1 MDNELAMPVEVK
13 LVDSVEE
20 LKGIKRLHDK
30 NLKKNLTPEQ
40 QAEQGFV
47 TFEYDLDFLEAIN
60 KVHPSVIA
68 VDQSEV
74 VGYALVVTRESQRLH
89 PLITEFVQHLSRIE
103 YKGQLIDQLS
113 FCLVGQLCVA
123 QSHTG
128 QGLVQRMY
136 HAYREQHSA
145 EFDYLV
151 TDVDAQ
157 NVRSLKAH
165 LKTGFEV
172 VGSLAHQGSRWEV
185 ILWDWNNAKATET

>member
-1 MDNELAMPVEVK
+1 MDDELEMSVEVK
-13 LVDSVEE
+13 LVDSVDE
-20 LKGIKRLHDK
+20 LNGIKALHDL
-30 NLKKNLTPEQ
+30 NLKKNLSPKQ
-40 QAEQGFV
+40 QQEQGFV

-68 VDQSEV
+68 VDHSKV

-89 PLITEFVQHLSRIE
+89 PLITEFVQHLSHIE
-103 YKGQLIDQLS
+103 YKGVLIDQLS

-136 HAYREQHSA
+136 QAYREQHSA

-172 VGSLAHQGSRWEV
+172 VGSLSHEGARWEV
-185 ILWDWNNAKATET
+185 ILWDWNKAI

>member
-1 MDNELAMPVEVK
+1 LDDELEMSVEVK

-47 TFEYDLDFLEAIN
+47 TFEYDLDFLEAI
-60 KVHPSVIA
+60 
-68 VDQSEV
+68 DV

-123 QSHTG
+123 QTHTG

-136 HAYREQHSA
+136 RAYRDQHSA

-185 ILWDWNNAKATET
+185 ILWDWNSAKATET

>member
-1 MDNELAMPVEVK
+1 MSVEVK
-13 LVDSVEE
+13 LVETFEE
-20 LKGIKRLHDK
+20 IKGVKHLHDK

-40 QAEQGFV
+40 QAAQGFV
-47 TFEYDLDFLEAIN
+47 TFEYDLDFLEAIHRA
-60 KVHPSVIA
+60 HPSVIA
-68 VDQSEV
+68 VDEGVV
-74 VGYALVVTRESQRLH
+74 VGYVLVVTRESQQLH
-89 PLITEFVQHLSRIE
+89 PLITEFVRHLSRIE
-103 YKGQLIDQLS
+103 YKGQLIDQSS

-123 QSHTG
+123 QTHTG

-136 HAYREQHSA
+136 QAYREQHSA

-172 VGSLAHQGSRWEV
+172 VGSLAHQGSRWDV
-185 ILWDWNNAKATET
+185 ILWDWNNTNATET

>member
-1 MDNELAMPVEVK
+1 M
-13 LVDSVEE
+13 
-20 LKGIKRLHDK
+20 
-30 NLKKNLTPEQ
+30 
-40 QAEQGFV
+40 
-47 TFEYDLDFLEAIN
+47 
-60 KVHPSVIA
+60 
-68 VDQSEV
+68 
-74 VGYALVVTRESQRLH
+74 
-89 PLITEFVQHLSRIE
+89 QHLSRIE

-123 QSHTG
+123 QTHTG

-136 HAYREQHSA
+136 RAYRDQHSA

-172 VGSLAHQGSRWEV
+172 VGSLAHEDARWEV
-185 ILWDWNNAKATET
+185 ILWDWINTN

>member
-1 MDNELAMPVEVK
+1 LVDELAMSVEVK
-13 LVDSVEE
+13 LVETFEE
-20 LKGIKRLHDK
+20 IKGVKHLHDK

-40 QAEQGFV
+40 QAAQGFV
-47 TFEYDLDFLEAIN
+47 TFEYDLDFLEAIHRA
-60 KVHPSVIA
+60 HPSVIA
-68 VDQSEV
+68 VDEGVV
-74 VGYALVVTRESQRLH
+74 VGYVLVVTRESQQLH
-89 PLITEFVQHLSRIE
+89 PLITEFVQHLSRIK
-103 YKGQLIDQLS
+103 YKGQLMDQLS

-136 HAYREQHSA
+136 NAYKDQHSTQ
-145 EFDYLV
+145 FDYLV

-172 VGSLAHQGSRWEV
+172 VGSLAHEGSRWEV
-185 ILWDWNNAKATET
+185 ILWDWNKS